1 MAIGDINTDVY
12 AEAAARLEG
21 WSTQFDAVADPLRRA
36 ARVMAA
42 MAHVMA
48 KVLETQTLAVTRI
61 TDRMAIVNDVL
72 DTANRGL
79 TLNKDTADDNPMPL
93 FRWVQGSKAEIDLI
107 ANVLR
112 AETDVPE
119 FVSLDENA
127 TYGGWFWVFEDNA
140 GDDKGEWYIVTNH
153 RDLTGI
159 ADSLQIALQ
168 KLGSTQQND
177 QTRIQTAVGRYNAT
191 FELVSSLI
199 KKSETQGDSVGNNLR
214 G

>member
-1 MAIGDINTDVY
+1 MSIGDINTDVY
-12 AEAAARLEG
+12 AEAAARLES
-21 WSTQFDAVADPLRRA
+21 WSNQFDAVADPLRRA

-48 KVLETQTLAVTRI
+48 RVLETQTLAVTRI

-72 DTANRGL
+72 DAANRSL
-79 TLNKDTADDNPMPL
+79 TTNKDTPEISVYT
-93 FRWVQGSKAEIDLI
+93 WVSGSPAQIQLM
-107 ANVLR
+107 ASVLR
-112 AETDVPE
+112 SETDVAESPTGPP
-119 FVSLDENA
+119 N
-127 TYGGWFWVFEDNA
+127 YKGWFYVN
-140 GDDKGEWYIVTNH
+140 DDDPDQWFIQTNR
-153 RDLTGI
+153 RDLTGV
-159 ADSLQIALQ
+159 ASSLQIALE

-177 QTRIQTAVGRYNAT
+177 QMRIQTSVGRYNAT